1 MRFKS
6 QRDFTNLI
14 HLDVDNHHKKFTR
27 YSTLSIKF
35 FFLGFIDSH
44 GIFRKLDD
52 FKNFKNF

>member
-27 YSTLSIKF
+27 YRTLSIKF
-35 FFLGFIDSH
+35 FGGFIDSH
-44 GIFRKLDD
+44 GIFRKFDD